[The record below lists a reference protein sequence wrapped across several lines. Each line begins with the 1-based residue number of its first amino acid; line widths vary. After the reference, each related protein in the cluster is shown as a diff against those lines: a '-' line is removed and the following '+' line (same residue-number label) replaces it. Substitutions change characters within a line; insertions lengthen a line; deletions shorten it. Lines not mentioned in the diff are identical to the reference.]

1 MDSYGSHCTKPADR
15 SGQFR
20 KPQTKFL
27 TTLFATILLVCG
39 KVNFTNLSRYS
50 EASER
55 TYRRQYE
62 QDVEFAALN
71 QALIGRAT
79 QAGGAMLAV
88 IDCSFVTKSGKAT
101 FGLDE
106 FWNGSRSRVE
116 RGLEVSVVGIVDVET
131 EQGYALSAEQTYAQS
146 SLPEFSRM
154 DQYLYHLEGVRP
166 YLPSEVKYLA
176 VDGYYAKA
184 GFVSGAVELK
194 LHVISKLRCDANLQ
208 FLYTG
213 VQKQRGRPRKY
224 AGKVDLNDLS
234 RFTFVE
240 TVQPDVDLYTTIVW
254 HVSLKRSIRVA
265 YLVDRRHSTRVRT
278 CLLFSTDVEQDPM
291 QIYQYYKLRFQI
303 EFIFRDAKQFTGL
316 EDCQARCAQKLAFH
330 FNASLTA
337 LNLAKLEALQHY
349 SSGQPFVFSMA
360 SVKRRMFNQH
370 LLDRFICNLDLEP
383 NQIKSHSNYS
393 SLCNYGIIA
402 A

>member
-1 MDSYGSHCTKPADR
+1 MDSYGSHCTKPTDR
-15 SGQFR
+15 SGRFR

-27 TTLFATILLVCG
+27 TTLFATILVMCG

-50 EASER
+50 NLSER
-55 TYRRQYE
+55 TYRRQYQ
-62 QDVEFAALN
+62 QDFEFAALN
-71 QALIGRAT
+71 QALVGQVSQT
-79 QAGGAMLAV
+79 GGAKLAV
-88 IDCSFVTKSGKAT
+88 MDCSFICKSGKAT
-101 FGLDE
+101 FGLDR
-106 FWNGSRSRVE
+106 FWNGCASRAE
-116 RGLEVSVVGIVDVET
+116 TGLEVSVVGVVDVET

-146 SLPEFSRM
+146 SVPEFSRM
-154 DQYLYHLEGVRP
+154 DQYLYHLDHVRP
-166 YLPSEVKYLA
+166 YLPPEVEYLA

-184 GFVSGAVELK
+184 HFVAGAVGLR

-213 VQKQRGRPRKY
+213 VQKRRGRPRKY

-240 TVQPDVDLYTTIVW
+240 TVQPDVELYTAIVW
-254 HVSLKRSIRVA
+254 HVSLKRAVRVA
-265 YLVDRRHSTRVRT
+265 YLVDRRQATRVRT

-291 QIYQYYKLRFQI
+291 QIYHYYKLRFQI

-316 EDCQARCAQKLAFH
+316 EDCQARDAQKLAFH

-337 LNLAKLEALQHY
+337 LNLAKLDALQQH
-349 SSGQPFVFSMA
+349 SGQAPFVFSMA
-360 SVKRRMFNQH
+360 SVKRRRLNQH
-370 LLDRFICNLDLEP
+370 LLERFICNLDLDP
-383 NQIKSHSNYS
+383 SQIKSHPNYS